1 MKSSGIGGQAV
12 LEGVMMKNKEKYAVA
27 VRKPDKKIAVEVSEY
42 RAIGDRIPLLKL
54 PLIRGVVVF
63 VESLVIGMKTLT
75 YSADLLEDEETTK
88 EDAVSKTEQENKESD
103 RTEIKQTKI
112 KEENAE
118 KEIDN
123 AGQSKETL
131 KKPTQ
136 TDKKVQAV
144 THEEKDGL
152 KKPQT
157 AAMIGTV
164 VISIL
169 LAVAI
174 FMLLPYFISQL
185 LNKTIHSQS
194 ILTLIEGGLRIL
206 LFVGYVAAIS
216 QIQDIKRVF
225 MYHGAEHKTINCL
238 EQGLELNVTNVR
250 RQKKYHKRCGTS
262 FLLIVMFVSVI
273 LFMFI
278 RVTSP
283 VLRFALRILLIPV
296 IAGISYELIRAAGS
310 SEDSVAEIKN
320 ASGSAWIKFLKI
332 LKYGIVSI
340 FSRPGM
346 WLQSLTTKEPDD
358 SMIEV
363 AIASVDA
370 VFDWKAY
377 LINEGAKQSK
387 LEQEQKKE
395 AALQRTKERA
405 RSQRKTSKMDGLEN
419 TADVSRQTSLH
430 DKAES
435 DQLDKTKNRNESFQ
449 RSERLKRK
457 EESDQIRHTVQKEE
471 FNQTELPDKI
481 KNKYSDKSAGT
492 DRVRHPGGKK
502 QLTGQR
508 NTSKIRSSSVTEE
521 DELLENELERL
532 NQILQA
538 SAANQTEQE
547 NSEHLEIEP
556 EESFEQE
563 AAAMEEDQIP
573 INEKEQSLEKKN
585 SLEKLETE
593 DEEEDEVLKALDK
606 YFVYEAEPEKE
617 DPKKG
622 TIRF

>member
-88 EDAVSKTEQENKESD
+88 EDAVSKIEQENKEAD
-103 RTEIKQTKI
+103 RTETKQTKTI
-112 KEENAE
+112 EDNAE
-118 KEIDN
+118 KEIEPAIQN

-157 AAMIGTV
+157 AATIVTV
-164 VISIL
+164 AISIL

-387 LEQEQKKE
+387 TEQEQKKE

-405 RSQRKTSKMDGLEN
+405 RSQRRASKMDDLKN
-419 TADVSRQTSLH
+419 TDDVSRQTSLH
-430 DKAES
+430 DKA
-435 DQLDKTKNRNESFQ
+435 
-449 RSERLKRK
+449 
-457 EESDQIRHTVQKEE
+457 ESDQIRHTVQKEE

-502 QLTGQR
+502 LLTGQR

-563 AAAMEEDQIP
+563 AAAMEEEQIP

-585 SLEKLETE
+585 SLEELETE

>member
-88 EDAVSKTEQENKESD
+88 EDAVSKIEQENKEAD
-103 RTEIKQTKI
+103 RTETKQTKTI
-112 KEENAE
+112 EDNAE
-118 KEIDN
+118 KEIEPAIQN

-157 AAMIGTV
+157 AATIVTV
-164 VISIL
+164 AISIL

-387 LEQEQKKE
+387 TEQEQKKE

-405 RSQRKTSKMDGLEN
+405 RSQRRASKMDDLKN
-419 TADVSRQTSLH
+419 TDDVSRQTSLH
-430 DKAES
+430 DKA
-435 DQLDKTKNRNESFQ
+435 
-449 RSERLKRK
+449 
-457 EESDQIRHTVQKEE
+457 ESDQIRHTVQKEE

-563 AAAMEEDQIP
+563 AAAMEEEQIP

-585 SLEKLETE
+585 SLEELETE

>member
-42 RAIGDRIPLLKL
+42 RAIGDRIPLFKL

-88 EDAVSKTEQENKESD
+88 EDAVSKIEQENKEAD
-103 RTEIKQTKI
+103 RTETKQTKTI
-112 KEENAE
+112 EDNAE
-118 KEIDN
+118 KEIEPAIQN

-157 AAMIGTV
+157 AATIVTV
-164 VISIL
+164 AISIL

-387 LEQEQKKE
+387 TEQEQKKE

-405 RSQRKTSKMDGLEN
+405 RSQRRASKMDDLKN
-419 TADVSRQTSLH
+419 TDDVSRQTSLH
-430 DKAES
+430 DKA
-435 DQLDKTKNRNESFQ
+435 
-449 RSERLKRK
+449 
-457 EESDQIRHTVQKEE
+457 ESDQIRHTVQKEE

-563 AAAMEEDQIP
+563 AAAMEEEQIP

-585 SLEKLETE
+585 SLEELETE

>member
-88 EDAVSKTEQENKESD
+88 EDAVSKIEQENKEAD
-103 RTEIKQTKI
+103 RTETKQTKTI
-112 KEENAE
+112 EDNAE
-118 KEIDN
+118 KEIEPAIQN

-157 AAMIGTV
+157 AATIVTV
-164 VISIL
+164 AISIL

-320 ASGSAWIKFLKI
+320 TSGSAWIKFLKI

-387 LEQEQKKE
+387 TEQEQKKE

-405 RSQRKTSKMDGLEN
+405 RSQRRASKMDDLKN
-419 TADVSRQTSLH
+419 TDDVSRQTSLH
-430 DKAES
+430 DKA
-435 DQLDKTKNRNESFQ
+435 
-449 RSERLKRK
+449 
-457 EESDQIRHTVQKEE
+457 ESDQIRHTVQKEE

-563 AAAMEEDQIP
+563 AAAMEEEQIP

-585 SLEKLETE
+585 SLEELETE

>member
-88 EDAVSKTEQENKESD
+88 EDAVSKIEQENKEAD
-103 RTEIKQTKI
+103 RTETKQTKTI
-112 KEENAE
+112 EDNAE
-118 KEIDN
+118 KEIEPAIQN

-157 AAMIGTV
+157 AATIVTV
-164 VISIL
+164 AISIL

-320 ASGSAWIKFLKI
+320 TSGSAWIKFLKI

-387 LEQEQKKE
+387 TEQEQKKE

-405 RSQRKTSKMDGLEN
+405 RSQRRASKMDDLKN
-419 TADVSRQTSLH
+419 TDDVSRQTSLH
-430 DKAES
+430 DKAE
-435 DQLDKTKNRNESFQ
+435 F
-449 RSERLKRK
+449 
-457 EESDQIRHTVQKEE
+457 DQIRHTVQKEE

-563 AAAMEEDQIP
+563 AAAMEEEQIP

-585 SLEKLETE
+585 SLEELETE

>member
-88 EDAVSKTEQENKESD
+88 EDAVSKIEQENKEAD
-103 RTEIKQTKI
+103 RTEIKQTKTI
-112 KEENAE
+112 EDNAE
-118 KEIDN
+118 KEIEPAIQN

-157 AAMIGTV
+157 AATIVTV
-164 VISIL
+164 AISIL

-320 ASGSAWIKFLKI
+320 TSGSAWIKFLKI

-387 LEQEQKKE
+387 TEQEQKKE

-405 RSQRKTSKMDGLEN
+405 RSQRRASKMDDLKN
-419 TADVSRQTSLH
+419 TDDVSRQTSLH
-430 DKAES
+430 DKA
-435 DQLDKTKNRNESFQ
+435 
-449 RSERLKRK
+449 
-457 EESDQIRHTVQKEE
+457 ESDQIRHTVQKEE

-563 AAAMEEDQIP
+563 AAAMEEEQIP

-585 SLEKLETE
+585 SLEELETE